1 MYFSDIGGEK
11 YTFKQSDT
19 GLEEQGHDTWKYDK
33 YFDIPEED
41 RKYLLAG
48 LKSQVVGNLS
58 SGQAVVRSLHQF

>member
-1 MYFSDIGGEK
+1 MRIILKDKKWKEADMYFSDIGGEK

-19 GLEEQGHDTWKYDK
+19 GLEEQGHDTWTYYK

-48 LKSQVVGNLS
+48 LKS
-58 SGQAVVRSLHQF
+58 

>member
-11 YTFKQSDT
+11 YTSRQSDT
-19 GLEEQGHDTWKYDK
+19 GLEEQGHDTWTYYK

-48 LKSQVVGNLS
+48 LKS
-58 SGQAVVRSLHQF
+58 

>member
-1 MYFSDIGGEK
+1 MRIIFKDKKGKEADMYFSDIGGEK

-48 LKSQVVGNLS
+48 LKS
-58 SGQAVVRSLHQF
+58 